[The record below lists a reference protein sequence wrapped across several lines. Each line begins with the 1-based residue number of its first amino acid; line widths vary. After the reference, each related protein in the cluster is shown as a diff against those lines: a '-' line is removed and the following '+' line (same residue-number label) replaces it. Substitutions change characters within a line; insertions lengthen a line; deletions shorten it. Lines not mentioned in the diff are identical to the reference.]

1 MRRLS
6 HVHATVHRQHSAR
19 NISGGGT
26 CEEAGGI
33 RDIIRLTQSAK
44 RNLSGH
50 GGAVLF
56 GEVLRHIGIDEPRGD
71 AVRRHAAA
79 AKLAGDGARE
89 ADQAG
94 LRGGGGKPR

>member
-56 GEVLRHIGIDEPRGD
+56 GEVLRHIGIDVMQFAVTPRLPSTR
-71 AVRRHAAA
+71 AMERVKPIRPAFAA
-79 AKLAGDGARE
+79 E
-89 ADQAG
+89 
-94 LRGGGGKPR
+94 